1 MEKWRRWRKAK
12 EDMSNGDKTERQENT
27 AQASQQPAPQPPQQQ
42 KPVNRL
48 DETVGVLLEAI
59 LQCEE
64 YLAYHAE
71 LEKVRQF
78 PELKEQIDEFRKRN
92 FVLQSSADID
102 FEKLDRF
109 EKEYEDF
116 RSNPLVSDFLAAE
129 LAFCRRMQGIEN
141 RVTAG
146 LDFQ

>member
-12 EDMSNGDKTERQENT
+12 DDMSNRDKAERQEGT
-27 AQASQQPAPQPPQQQ
+27 AQAPQQPPQQQ
-42 KPVNRL
+42 KKPVSHL
-48 DETVGVLLEAI
+48 DETVGLLLEAI

-64 YLAYHAE
+64 YLAYRAE

-92 FVLQSSADID
+92 YVLQTSADID
-102 FEKLDRF
+102 FDKLDRF